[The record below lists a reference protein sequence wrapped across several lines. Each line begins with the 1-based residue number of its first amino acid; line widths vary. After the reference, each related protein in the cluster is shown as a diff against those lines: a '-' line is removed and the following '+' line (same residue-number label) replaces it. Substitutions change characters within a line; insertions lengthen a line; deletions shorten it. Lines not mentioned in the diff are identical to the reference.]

1 MSDDTNVI
9 YISLCLFW
17 LCEICLAQGGVLFLF
32 GVLFCFVLVR
42 LVRLVLGFG
51 FWAASKVV
59 AGSHL
64 GLACEIVGALAEEVC
79 IILDT
84 VRIY

>member
-1 MSDDTNVI
+1 
-9 YISLCLFW
+9 
-17 LCEICLAQGGVLFLF
+17 
-32 GVLFCFVLVR
+32 
-42 LVRLVLGFG
+42 LGFG

-59 AGSHL
+59 AGSYL

-84 VRIY
+84 VRIYLEKEKRERVKMKECERE